1 MTAIWGFEWGDFWGD
16 ATPWGT
22 VDDDG
27 MPVQIE
33 PGDLDTITTAQDRL
47 WRQFMLTDSWRRLYS
62 VIGVLFGEV
71 ELVCAEAHLERYVG
85 TARGANLDR
94 IGELV
99 ALPRAGTTDDD
110 DYRLAIIAEA
120 TSLVVSGTIPE
131 IYDLAIRLAPE
142 GADVRV
148 YDAPPAFFYVVIPDL
163 TGPRFEL
170 IRTIMADVP
179 PAGVGARLVS
189 YPDEL
194 TAEWASSYGDDG
206 GEAAFSTSYGSDADD
221 ALPPWAH
228 SGEIG

>member
-27 MPVQIE
+27 APVPIE

-47 WRQFMLTDSWRRLYS
+47 WRQFMLTDSWQRLYS
-62 VIGVLFGEV
+62 VIGILFGEV
-71 ELVCAEAHLERYVG
+71 ELVCSEAHLERYVG
-85 TARGANLDR
+85 TARGVNLDA
-94 IGELV
+94 IGAIV
-99 ALPRAGTTDDD
+99 NLPRAGTTDDD

-131 IYDLAIRLAPE
+131 ITDLAIRLAPE

-148 YDAPPAFFYVVIPDL
+148 VDAPPAYFFVVIADL
-163 TGPRFEL
+163 DGPRFEL
-170 IRTIMADVP
+170 VRTIMADVP
-179 PAGVGARLVS
+179 PAGVGASLVS
-189 YPDEL
+189 YVSSL
-194 TAEWASSYGDDG
+194 TGGWGSSYGDDG
-206 GEAAFSTSYGSDADD
+206 GSAAWASSYGSDADD
-221 ALPPWAH
+221 SLSPWAH